1 MITKKIK
8 NRSDKN
14 SSSNKK
20 FMPNIN
26 NSLDEGNNTN
36 IDIKNKKT
44 SGNSKSNKKGVKKK
58 NTYSW

>member
-1 MITKKIK
+1 M
-8 NRSDKN
+8 R
-14 SSSNKK
+14 
-20 FMPNIN
+20 NIN

-36 IDIKNKKT
+36 IDITNKKT

>member
-20 FMPNIN
+20 FMRNIN

-36 IDIKNKKT
+36 TDIKNKKT

>member
-20 FMPNIN
+20 FMRNIN